1 MVARAADNAAATANG
16 LKPLA
21 ATHFFEARSRLEQG
35 QLFPLLQQ
43 LPKGAALHVHS
54 DSMVPA
60 EWLVSNITYMP
71 HLWMC
76 GHLNGTHTITFR
88 FSDATDGPNGQAFAC
103 ASTSGWRTVAQL
115 RAAAGDPAE
124 FDASLLR
131 EFTLVRPNPDIEY
144 PTVNDVWKNFQN
156 TINVAE
162 GLVFSDQ
169 VFPHYLRKGFETFR
183 DDGVQH
189 VELRQVLQGDI
200 GCVYTLNG
208 TLLPPKF
215 TFETIGNIARLV
227 AAESTAHHAVQGQ
240 SKSSPAMAP
249 PPPPFTGA
257 RAISC
262 GLRMF
267 PVDAVIDALKTSEA
281 LMTELPDVIA
291 GFDLVGQEDPG
302 QPLIA
307 FAPELASAKI
317 PFFFHA
323 GETVMIGGPADEVCV
338 RCNMQN
344 SPFHKQ

>member
-1 MVARAADNAAATANG
+1 MAARAADNAAATANG

-21 ATHFFEARSRLEQG
+21 ATHFFEARTRLEQG
-35 QLFPLLQQ
+35 QLFPLLRQ

-60 EWLVSNITYMP
+60 EWLVSNVTYMP

-103 ASTSGWRTVAQL
+103 ASTSGWRNMAKL
-115 RAAAGDPAE
+115 RAATSNPAE

-144 PTVNDVWKNFQN
+144 PTVNAVWENFQN

-208 TLLPPKF
+208 TLLPPRF
-215 TFETIGNIARLV
+215 TFETIGKIARLV
-227 AAESTAHHAVQGQ
+227 AIESTSNRDVQGQ
-240 SKSSPAMAP
+240 SKSSPAVA
-249 PPPPFTGA
+249 PPPFTGA
-257 RAISC
+257 RAILC

-267 PVDAVIDALKTSEA
+267 PVDAVVDALKTSEA
-281 LMTELPDVIA
+281 LMVELPDVVA

-323 GETVMIGGPADEVCV
+323 GETVMIGGPADEVGMHC
-338 RCNMQN
+338 MQN
-344 SPFHKQ
+344 SPSCKQ